1 MIQLYHHPF
10 CPHSRFIRLLLA
22 EYGIEPEL
30 IEVRVWERDPDFLAL
45 NPANETPVLT
55 EEHVPSAPG
64 ASIIA
69 EYLDETRGLALADRR
84 LLPHAPL
91 ERIEVRRLVAWFH
104 EKMFLDVTEHLVR
117 ERIYKRYMRANQ
129 GGGPPDATALRA
141 ARSNIRYHLK
151 YIGWL
156 AKARNWLAG
165 ERLTHA
171 DLAAAAH
178 LSVADYLGDVPWDE
192 DEDAKAWYARVKSRP
207 TFRGIL
213 ADTMPGMPPSATYT
227 DLDF

>member
-1 MIQLYHHPF
+1 MQLHHHSF
-10 CPHSRFIRLLLA
+10 CPHSRFARLVLA

-30 IEVRVWERDPDFLAL
+30 VEERTWERRPDFLAL
-45 NPANETPVLT
+45 NPANETPVMV
-55 EEHVPSAPG
+55 EQQAPSVPG

-69 EYLDETRGLALADRR
+69 EYLDETRGLALGDRR
-84 LLPHAPL
+84 LLPESPL
-91 ERIEVRRLVAWFH
+91 DRIEVRRLVAWFT
-104 EKMFLDVTEHLVR
+104 EKMYLDVTEHLVR
-117 ERIYKRYMRANQ
+117 ERIYKRYMKAHQ

-141 ARSNIRYHLK
+141 ARANIRYHLK

-156 AKARNWLAG
+156 AKGRNWLAG
-165 ERLTHA
+165 QRMTHA

-192 DEDAKAWYARVKSRP
+192 DEDAKEWYARMKSRP
-207 TFRGIL
+207 TFRALL
-213 ADTMPGMPPSATYT
+213 ADSIPGMPASPTYT